1 MKKFCKKILK
11 SALTL
16 ALCLTIPCTLFLTA
30 CGGGN
35 NDNNNNNPH
44 THDYKTTWSTS
55 ATHHWHDCKGEDC
68 TEKSG
73 YAEHSYTNY
82 VCECGYEDP
91 NKPSEPTEPSEPSG
105 PSDPGIVDPSG
116 PHTCD
121 FKTTWSKDA
130 THHWH
135 DCKGEDCTEKSG
147 YAEHSY
153 TNYVCVCG
161 HEDPNK
167 PTEPSNPSNP
177 TANKYADVVA
187 KIEEQ
192 MLLIEEIELDV
203 KLIDIDPADGKLTW
217 WAYEGEKFGK
227 YKLTTPL
234 IGTTNAEII
243 QTLEESDRRT
253 RYTLIHTYSSYYTL
267 KTKSTL
273 INRLAQRFLGKGYKV
288 LAGGLSNT
296 YGDLVDPIIG
306 DYSSFD
312 IDLLVEKDGTIYEY
326 NDYIMARRDHYI
338 DNVRITPY
346 EEVFVAAENVVYKT
360 YSDIVA
366 LGNLAKDYYSV
377 SKPQN
382 KYEEITAQ
390 IETEMVEHLGF
401 TANSF
406 EVLMIDFDENGKL
419 IWWVDKGT
427 TVVKYRLNEELI
439 GTTNAEIIQTLK
451 GANTAS
457 KYSLTYTYSSHG
469 NMTSEDGKHEE
480 RCYNLV
486 RRIVGEN
493 YFVIYAS
500 FSDLKENGY
509 DSDIGNYSTFD
520 VDFLLEKDGVIYEYN
535 GTIKAKR
542 DWVYSNQNMN
552 PFGAVMWG
560 TENVTF
566 KTQSE
571 VKTLGN
577 LAKDFYKA

>member
-243 QTLEESDRRT
+243 QTL
-253 RYTLIHTYSSYYTL
+253 
-267 KTKSTL
+267 
-273 INRLAQRFLGKGYKV
+273 
-288 LAGGLSNT
+288 
-296 YGDLVDPIIG
+296 
-306 DYSSFD
+306 
-312 IDLLVEKDGTIYEY
+312 
-326 NDYIMARRDHYI
+326 
-338 DNVRITPY
+338 
-346 EEVFVAAENVVYKT
+346 
-360 YSDIVA
+360 
-366 LGNLAKDYYSV
+366 
-377 SKPQN
+377 
-382 KYEEITAQ
+382 
-390 IETEMVEHLGF
+390 
-401 TANSF
+401 
-406 EVLMIDFDENGKL
+406 
-419 IWWVDKGT
+419 
-427 TVVKYRLNEELI
+427 
-439 GTTNAEIIQTLK
+439 K